1 MSTSSTAN
9 HQFHG
14 TFGGENTWTFGQLL
28 RAFVNTITSSD
39 WSRRGP
45 GAIRWAGGEVWPSPR

>member
-45 GAIRWAGGEVWPSPR
+45 GAIRWAN